1 MSMYNVYREKL
12 PRSSHNIGKARYF
25 DMDMGILTPFYIRE
39 LYPGD
44 SVKISN
50 SVFIETRTL
59 KVPLKNRVRFRQ
71 YWFFSPYRVMWKN
84 WEKFIFGG
92 KTGDYTASF
101 PYWAYPTSGNDGVN
115 QMNKKSLWSMLGF
128 PQVNSITATECKNFS
143 ERLKVSAM
151 PFAAYQMIY
160 KDWFRDENLSAD
172 EWDFENAGS
181 AWLKDGAN
189 YYVHNED
196 GTQLTFSLNI
206 PRHAPWSR
214 TYFTAA
220 LPFRQRGT
228 ANRVPLSGSAFLS
241 HLQITGDQEVIK
253 IGDVQY
259 QRLQQL
265 SNATLHT
272 QYFPTGARGTGSGG
286 QLFVNAGEATAV
298 SSVANNYATSDGKIN
313 VKMGI
318 SGSDL
323 QGFTIT
329 ELRLLAKLQ
338 QFAEINARF
347 GFRYIEGLRG
357 HFGVSPTDA
366 RLDRPEF
373 ICGSSQDVIVSEVL
387 QTSGTTSDGTPLA
400 TPAGRGVSASG
411 GRLGSYFAEEHGIL
425 MGICSIMPEQIYT
438 QGVPRMWTRRTKEEF
453 FSPEFN
459 GLSEQEIRTK
469 ELYATPDMTEDEL
482 NSVFG
487 FVPAWEEL
495 RHDTAFANGS
505 LRDPNNQD
513 IYAWTMAR
521 HFTSIPTL
529 SETFVMGDQSNA
541 NGGIRTD
548 AFATGNTTPPF
559 FVSINNRIR
568 LLSTV
573 SKTGTPGITRI

>member
-1 MSMYNVYREKL
+1 MSMYNVYRDKL

-25 DMDMGILTPFYIRE
+25 DMDMGVLTPFYIRE
-39 LYPGD
+39 MYPGD

-59 KVPLKNRVRFRQ
+59 KVPLKNRIRFRQ
-71 YWFFSPYRVMWKN
+71 YWFFVPYRLMWKN

-92 KTGDYTASF
+92 KTGDFTASF
-101 PYWAYPTSGNDGVN
+101 PYVSAYSSGSSSNSTILG
-115 QMNKKSLWSMLGF
+115 KRALWSMLGF
-128 PQVNSITATECKNFS
+128 PQYNSLTQGDIHDFL

-172 EWDFENAGS
+172 EWDFENAGQ
-181 AWLKDGAN
+181 AWLADGAN
-189 YYVHNED
+189 STAKNED
-196 GTQLTFSLNI
+196 GQSTTINLFQV
-206 PRHAPWSR
+206 RHAPWSR

-241 HLQITGDQEVIK
+241 SFVSDDGGASYYLTPITYRTVED
-253 IGDVQY
+253 
-259 QRLQQL
+259 
-265 SNATLHT
+265 SNADNRFVVPASTSSGQTIGKSL
-272 QYFPTGARGTGSGG
+272 QTGIAYS
-286 QLFVNAGEATAV
+286 VDSGEAYTPGQSQYRAL
-298 SSVANNYATSDGKIN
+298 
-313 VKMGI
+313 GI
-318 SGSDL
+318 AGSDL

-373 ICGSSQDVIVSEVL
+373 VCGSSQDVIVSEVL
-387 QTSGTTSDGTPLA
+387 QTSGTTDGGTPLA

-425 MGICSIMPEQIYT
+425 MAICSIMPEQIYT

-469 ELYATPDMTEDEL
+469 EIYATPTMTEDQL
-482 NSVFG
+482 NTVFG

-505 LRDPNNQD
+505 LRDSSNQD

-521 HFTSIPTL
+521 HFSSIPTL
-529 SETFVMGDQSNA
+529 SEAFVMGNQDNA

-573 SKTGTPGITRI
+573 SKSGTPGITRI

>member
-1 MSMYNVYREKL
+1 MSMYNVYRDKL
-12 PRSSHNIGKARYF
+12 PRSSHNIGKPRYF

-59 KVPLKNRVRFRQ
+59 KVPLKNRIRFRQ
-71 YWFFSPYRVMWKN
+71 YWFFVPYRLMWKN

-92 KTGDYTASF
+92 KSGDFTADF
-101 PYWAYPTSGNDGVN
+101 PYMLAYSSGGDSSSTLL
-115 QMNKKSLWSMLGF
+115 NKKSLWSMLGF
-128 PQVNSITATECKNFS
+128 PQFNSLSQTNIRDFLDK
-143 ERLKVSAM
+143 LKVSAM

-160 KDWFRDENLSAD
+160 KDWFRDENLSGD
-172 EWDFENAGS
+172 YWDFENAGQ
-181 AWLKDGAN
+181 AWLADGAN
-189 YYVHNED
+189 IYARNED
-196 GTQLTFSLNI
+196 GSSTPINLFTV
-206 PRHAPWSR
+206 RHAPWSR

-228 ANRVPLSGSAFLS
+228 ANRVPLSGSAFLKS
-241 HLQITGDQEVIK
+241 FISEDSGQTYTVTPITYRTIENSDGTNRFVSPAATSVGQTIGQSLQTGIA
-253 IGDVQY
+253 Y
-259 QRLQQL
+259 
-265 SNATLHT
+265 S
-272 QYFPTGARGTGSGG
+272 
-286 QLFVNAGEATAV
+286 
-298 SSVANNYATSDGKIN
+298 TSDGAFTPGGSQYRAL
-313 VKMGI
+313 GI
-318 SGSDL
+318 DGSDL

-357 HFGVSPTDA
+357 HFGVSPNDS

-373 ICGSSQDVIVSEVL
+373 ICGSSQDVIVAEVL
-387 QTSGTTSDGTPLA
+387 QTSATTDGGTPLA

-411 GRLGSYFAEEHGIL
+411 GRLGSYFAQEHGIL

-469 ELYATPDMTEDEL
+469 EIYATPDMTLEQL
-482 NSVFG
+482 NSVLG

-505 LRDPNNQD
+505 LRDPDNQD

-521 HFTSIPTL
+521 HFNSIPTL
-529 SETFVMGDQSNA
+529 SENFVMGSQDNE

-548 AFATGNTTPPF
+548 AFATGNATPPF
-559 FVSINNRIR
+559 FVSINNKIR

-573 SKTGTPGITRI
+573 SKSGTPGITRI